1 MTDQTKLEQ
10 GDDLVLREF
19 IVETNENL
27 ERAVQQL
34 LDLERAPDDLEPV
47 RHLFRAVHTLKSS
60 CGWLGFG
67 QLEQLAHDAESLLA
81 KIRQVECPVTP
92 EIAEALLAT
101 VDLTR
106 KQLAAIT
113 EGVREPLLDDETRLL
128 GERLRTLAG
137 GIADTTDQRRETP
150 DLVPS
155 EAEAPPVARDVSLP
169 QPPKPD
175 VEPTA
180 AQISVPPELSV
191 RVDTQLLDELMK
203 LVGELVVTRNQLGQL
218 VENTARPELVAGIQ
232 RLNIVTGELQDRIM
246 LTRMQPLSHVWSRFP
261 RLIRDAANSC
271 GKKVRLQ
278 MEGADTEL
286 DRAIVEAIRDPLI
299 HLLRNAVDHG
309 IETPEQRSAAGK
321 SPEGVVHLRANHI
334 EGQVHIEV
342 EDDGRGIDSQAV
354 RRRAVASGMLSVADA
369 QRLSDEGVW
378 GLIFSAG
385 LSTRD
390 EVTELS
396 GRGVGMDVVKTDVER
411 VGGRVEVHSAL
422 GAGTRVTLRLPLTL
436 AILPSVLVECAG
448 EIYAVPQ
455 SNLLELVGLG
465 NQSEAK
471 IFQVGEGTNVY
482 SLRGELLPVLYL
494 RDMWALSEASTESG
508 DVFMLVLQSGGRR
521 FGLVVDSVLD
531 TQEIVIKP
539 LGRHFANT
547 PEFSGATILGDGR
560 LAWILDAAGIA
571 KRGGIQ
577 TEGARASGSVDA
589 PRSEFDGVQDDSR
602 TSQMLLMTTRSGTC
616 LTVPLEKV
624 LRLEEISGGDIER
637 VGAREVLQYRDG
649 LLRLLRVED
658 FLGERTNVPEA
669 GHRVGD
675 PNPDDVLQV
684 LVHNDGSYEIGLV
697 VDKFLD
703 IVEDR
708 AELQEIRPRPGV
720 LGSVVLD
727 GRIAEVLDL
736 EAAIAQVT
744 SSAAAKAPQP

>member
-1 MTDQTKLEQ
+1 MTDQMKLEQ
-10 GDDLVLREF
+10 VDDLVLREF

-27 ERAVQQL
+27 ERAVQHL
-34 LDLERAPDDLEPV
+34 LDLERTPDDLEPV

-81 KIRQVECPVTP
+81 KIRQVECPVSP
-92 EIAEALLAT
+92 EIAGALLAT

-106 KQLAAIT
+106 KQLASIT
-113 EGVREPLLDDETRLL
+113 EGVKEPLLDDETGLL
-128 GERLRTLAG
+128 GERLRMLAS
-137 GIADTTDQRRETP
+137 GITDTTDRRRETP

-155 EAEAPPVARDVSLP
+155 EAEAPPVARDVALL
-169 QPPKPD
+169 QALKPD
-175 VEPTA
+175 PEPTA
-180 AQISVPPELSV
+180 AQISVPQELSV
-191 RVDTQLLDELMK
+191 RVDTNLLDELMK

-218 VENTARPELVAGIQ
+218 VENTARPELIAGIQ
-232 RLNIVTGELQDRIM
+232 RLNIVTSELQDRIM

-271 GKKVRLQ
+271 GKKVRLE

-309 IETPEQRSAAGK
+309 IEAPEQRSATGK
-321 SPEGVVHLRANHI
+321 APEGVVHLRAHHI

-354 RRRAVASGMLSVADA
+354 RRRAVTSGMLSAADA
-369 QRLSDEGVW
+369 QGLSDEGVW

-422 GAGTRVTLRLPLTL
+422 GSGTRVTLRLPLTL

-455 SNLLELVGLG
+455 SNLLELVRLG

-471 IFQVGEGTNVY
+471 IFKVGEGTLVY

-494 RDMWALSEASTESG
+494 RDLWALSEASTESR
-508 DVFMLVLQSGGRR
+508 DVFMLVLQSGGRL

-539 LGRHFANT
+539 LGRHFTNT

-560 LAWILDAAGIA
+560 LAWILDPSGIA
-571 KRGGIQ
+571 QRGGIQ
-577 TEGARASGSVDA
+577 TEGMRASGSVYA
-589 PRSEFDGVQDDSR
+589 TRSESDGAQDDSR

-624 LRLEEISGGDIER
+624 LRLEEVSEGDVER

-658 FLGERTNVPEA
+658 FLGERTHVPQA
-669 GHRVGD
+669 GHRLGD
-675 PNPDDVLQV
+675 PRSDDVLQV
-684 LVHNDGSYEIGLV
+684 LVHNDGGYEIGLV

-708 AELQEIRPRPGV
+708 AELQEIRPRPGI

-744 SSAAAKAPQP
+744 SVAKAPQS

>member
-1 MTDQTKLEQ
+1 MTDQMKLEQ
-10 GDDLVLREF
+10 VDDLVLREF

-27 ERAVQQL
+27 ERAVQHL
-34 LDLERAPDDLEPV
+34 LDLERTPDDLEPV

-81 KIRQVECPVTP
+81 KIRQVECPVSP

-113 EGVREPLLDDETRLL
+113 EGVKEPLLDNETGLL
-128 GERLRTLAG
+128 GERLRVLAG
-137 GIADTTDQRRETP
+137 GITDTTDQRREAP
-150 DLVPS
+150 DWVPS
-155 EAEAPPVARDVSLP
+155 EAEAPPIARDVSLV
-169 QPPKPD
+169 QPPRPD
-175 VEPTA
+175 VESA
-180 AQISVPPELSV
+180 ASQISVPPELSV
-191 RVDTQLLDELMK
+191 RVDTNLLDELMK

-218 VENTARPELVAGIQ
+218 VENTARPELIAGIQ
-232 RLNIVTGELQDRIM
+232 RLNIVTSELQDRIM

-309 IETPEQRSAAGK
+309 IESPEQREATGK
-321 SPEGVVHLRANHI
+321 PPEGVVHLRAHHV

-342 EDDGRGIDSQAV
+342 EDDGRGIDAQAV
-354 RRRAVASGMLSVADA
+354 RRRAVTSGMLSAADA
-369 QRLSDEGVW
+369 QGLSDEGVW

-436 AILPSVLVECAG
+436 AILPSVLVECAD

-455 SNLLELVGLG
+455 SNLLELVRLG

-471 IFQVGEGTNVY
+471 IFQVGEGTLVY

-494 RDMWALSEASTESG
+494 RDLWALSDASTDSR
-508 DVFMLVLQSGGRR
+508 DLFMLVLQSGGRR
-521 FGLVVDSVLD
+521 FGVVVDAVLD

-539 LGRHFANT
+539 LGRHFATT

-560 LAWILDAAGIA
+560 LAWILDPAGIA
-571 KRGGIQ
+571 QRGGIHADGMK
-577 TEGARASGSVDA
+577 TSGPVDTT
-589 PRSEFDGVQDDSR
+589 RSESDGLQDDSR
-602 TSQMLLMTTRSGTC
+602 TSRMLLMTTRSGTC

-624 LRLEEISGGDIER
+624 LRLEEISER
-637 VGAREVLQYRDG
+637 DVEKVGSREVLQYRDG

-658 FLGERTNVPEA
+658 FLGERTHLPET

-675 PNPDDVLQV
+675 PSSDDVLQV
-684 LVHNDGSYEIGLV
+684 LVHKDGGYEIGLV

-703 IVEDR
+703 IVEGR
-708 AELQEIRPRPGV
+708 AELQEIRPRPGI

-736 EAAIAQVT
+736 EGAITQV
-744 SSAAAKAPQP
+744 SSAAKAPQS

>member
-1 MTDQTKLEQ
+1 MTDQMKLEQ
-10 GDDLVLREF
+10 VDDLVLREF

-27 ERAVQQL
+27 ERAVQHL
-34 LDLERAPDDLEPV
+34 LELERTPDDLEPV

-60 CGWLGFG
+60 CGWLGFS

-81 KIRQVECPVTP
+81 KIRQVECPVSP

-113 EGVREPLLDDETRLL
+113 EGVTRPLLDDETGLL
-128 GERLRTLAG
+128 GERLRTLAS
-137 GIADTTDQRRETP
+137 GITDTIEQRSETP
-150 DLVPS
+150 DLALS
-155 EAEAPPVARDVSLP
+155 EAEAPQPIPRDVSLLQTP
-169 QPPKPD
+169 RPD
-175 VEPTA
+175 PEPA
-180 AQISVPPELSV
+180 PAQISVPPELSV
-191 RVDTQLLDELMK
+191 RVDTNLLDELMK

-218 VENTARPELVAGIQ
+218 VEKTARPELIAGIQ
-232 RLNIVTGELQDRIM
+232 RLNIVTSELQDRIM

-309 IETPEQRSAAGK
+309 IESPEQREATGK
-321 SPEGVVHLRANHI
+321 SPEGVVHLRAHHV

-342 EDDGRGIDSQAV
+342 EDDGRGIDAQAV
-354 RRRAVASGMLSVADA
+354 RRRAVTSGMLSAADA
-369 QRLSDEGVW
+369 QGLSDEGVW

-396 GRGVGMDVVKTDVER
+396 GRGVGMDVVKTDVEG

-436 AILPSVLVECAG
+436 AILPSVLVECAD

-455 SNLLELVGLG
+455 SNLLELVRLG
-465 NQSEAK
+465 NHSEAK
-471 IFQVGEGTNVY
+471 IFQVAEGTLVY

-494 RDMWALSEASTESG
+494 RDLWALSEPSTDSR
-508 DVFMLVLQSGGRR
+508 DLFMLVLQSGGRR
-521 FGLVVDSVLD
+521 FGVVVDAVLD

-560 LAWILDAAGIA
+560 LAWILDPAGIA
-571 KRGGIQ
+571 ARGGIHANGMK
-577 TEGARASGSVDA
+577 TSGPVDTT
-589 PRSEFDGVQDDSR
+589 RSEFDGVQDDSR
-602 TSQMLLMTTRSGTC
+602 TSRMLLMTTRSGTC

-624 LRLEEISGGDIER
+624 LRLEEISER
-637 VGAREVLQYRDG
+637 DVEKVGSREVLQYRDG

-658 FLGERTNVPEA
+658 ILGERTHLPET

-675 PNPDDVLQV
+675 PSSDDVLQV
-684 LVHNDGSYEIGLV
+684 LVHNDGGYEIGLV
-697 VDKFLD
+697 VDKLLD

-708 AELQEIRPRPGV
+708 AELQEIRPRPGI

-736 EAAIAQVT
+736 EAAIAQV
-744 SSAAAKAPQP
+744 SSAAKAPQS